1 MSPEIQTLRNELPND
16 YVVLCEDETHVD
28 PTCSFV
34 PCIAAVRV
42 CKGARVSATI
52 IKKMLDLIEKRS
64 VGEVR
69 GINEA
74 GEVLVTATMT
84 RAIRREL
91 HDGLPIADSFG
102 LWYITL
108 ED

>member
-1 MSPEIQTLRNELPND
+1 
-16 YVVLCEDETHVD
+16 
-28 PTCSFV
+28 
-34 PCIAAVRV
+34 V
-42 CKGARVSATI
+42 CKGAQVSAAI

-74 GEVLVTATMT
+74 GEVVVTATMT
-84 RAIRREL
+84 RAMRREL
-91 HDGLPIADSFG
+91 HDGLSISESFG